1 MIKETAPVEKLVHA
15 TELPAEHIKWI
26 RDGRKR
32 AVLVPGIEQGIVAGD
47 RVLVKEPVRAIK
59 ESPGFLE
66 YVLDNATVAVDGDE
80 YSRILRYRGKVG
92 WTMPARDMPLKLA
105 RLRLTVTSVDA
116 VPIQKLTGIAVEALG
131 YEYEDHLRAAWDSW
145 AKGDDKWERNPTV
158 TFIGFDAE
166 FMGVKV

>member
-26 RDGRKR
+26 KEGKKR

-47 RVLVKEPVRAIK
+47 RVLVKEPVRAA
-59 ESPGFLE
+59 ETEGVLE
-66 YVLDNATVAVDGDE
+66 YTLDDSTVVVDYWE
-80 YSRILRYRGKVG
+80 WERIRRYRGKVG

-145 AKGDDKWERNPTV
+145 AKGDDKWECNPTV